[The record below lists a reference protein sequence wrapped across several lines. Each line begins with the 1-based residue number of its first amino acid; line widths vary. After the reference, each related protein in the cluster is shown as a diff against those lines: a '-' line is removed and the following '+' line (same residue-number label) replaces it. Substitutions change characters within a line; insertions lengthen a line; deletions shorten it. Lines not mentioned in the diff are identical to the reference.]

1 VQISVVLKGGRGLLT
16 KLESAL
22 KKNYVFSSIV
32 IVRYCE
38 VLMCSSFKQHD
49 TKLELFI
56 SD

>member
-1 VQISVVLKGGRGLLT
+1 MQISVVLKGGRGLLT